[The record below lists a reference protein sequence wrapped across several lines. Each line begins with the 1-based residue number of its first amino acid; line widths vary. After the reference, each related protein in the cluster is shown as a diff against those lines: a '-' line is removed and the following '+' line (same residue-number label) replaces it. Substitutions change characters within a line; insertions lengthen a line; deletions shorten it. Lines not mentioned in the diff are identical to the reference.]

1 MRNVFDLI
9 DTLRTYEREP
19 NAECLH
25 TILKQ
30 ADSVLIT
37 TEGRCDWAN
46 IQMLE
51 AAGFRVHA
59 GEQDSFGWL
68 TGVIKT
74 KAGDIVY
81 G

>member
-1 MRNVFDLI
+1 MRDVFTLI
-9 DTLRTYEREP
+9 DTLRTYERAP
-19 NAECLH
+19 DTECLH
-25 TILKQ
+25 TILKL

-37 TEGRCDWAN
+37 PNGGCDWAN

-51 AAGFRVHA
+51 VAGFNVRA

-68 TGVIKT
+68 TGVIRT
-74 KAGDIVY
+74 KAGEIVY